1 MEEGCGGCG
10 GEGGE
15 GGEGKSAFWVWTMK
29 EREGSAENKREEA
42 EAEAKGARRE
52 RERERE
58 NAPKLVP
65 DVLALGHQARLVL
78 AGARVHLQQV
88 MDAFAQ
94 VAPPGHLHRAAGL
107 VPQKFL
113 FWVGVWVLRRVEWG
127 ER

>member
-1 MEEGCGGCG
+1 MWRRGRRGEECILGVDNE
-10 GEGGE
+10 GEGGVSREQE
-15 GGEGKSAFWVWTMK
+15 GRGRG
-29 EREGSAENKREEA
+29 RE
-42 EAEAKGARRE
+42 ARRARRG